1 MIEHL
6 HFAILLSLFN
16 MTGLNLCLVL
26 LVGVLCFSTFAF
38 DDTSMEAL
46 YANVSLSLR
55 GNVTPESFG
64 LLIEKYNY
72 LSAMNLSAHDRR
84 AVSVLHSELE
94 AEYFRLFP
102 NATHTL
108 KVTDVASDHNKSQT
122 SNDVVPSAGEVKSY
136 YREGALLA
144 LLALNIFT
152 LALLAVAAVQ
162 IKALH
167 LSNWRI
173 KLDLTQIY
181 GKLDDLSHDVMSLRR
196 SRLTLPISKPAAPAP
211 KVVSTSVPLLKDESA
226 SETEL

>member
-1 MIEHL
+1 MPLI
-6 HFAILLSLFN
+6 
-16 MTGLNLCLVL
+16 LVL
-26 LVGVLCFSTFAF
+26 
-38 DDTSMEAL
+38 
-46 YANVSLSLR
+46 
-55 GNVTPESFG
+55 
-64 LLIEKYNY
+64 
-72 LSAMNLSAHDRR
+72 
-84 AVSVLHSELE
+84 
-94 AEYFRLFP
+94 
-102 NATHTL
+102 
-108 KVTDVASDHNKSQT
+108 SQT

-144 LLALNIFT
+144 LLALNVFT

-173 KLDLTQIY
+173 KLNLTQIY

-211 KVVSTSVPLLKDESA
+211 KVVSNSVPLLKDESA

>member
-1 MIEHL
+1 
-6 HFAILLSLFN
+6 

-38 DDTSMEAL
+38 GESGNCVLVVDLNYTLPRLVDDTSMEAL

-108 KVTDVASDHNKSQT
+108 KVTDVAPDHNKSQ
-122 SNDVVPSAGEVKSY
+122 VPFSK
-136 YREGALLA
+136 
-144 LLALNIFT
+144 T
-152 LALLAVAAVQ
+152 LSRIATNSRS
-162 IKALH
+162 
-167 LSNWRI
+167 LS
-173 KLDLTQIY
+173 DF
-181 GKLDDLSHDVMSLRR
+181 
-196 SRLTLPISKPAAPAP
+196 
-211 KVVSTSVPLLKDESA
+211 
-226 SETEL
+226 